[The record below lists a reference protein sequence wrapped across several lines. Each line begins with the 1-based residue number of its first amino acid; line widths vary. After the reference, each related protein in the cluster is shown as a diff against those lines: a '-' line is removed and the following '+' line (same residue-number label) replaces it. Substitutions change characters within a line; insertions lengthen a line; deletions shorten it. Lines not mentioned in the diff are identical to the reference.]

1 MEIFEGL
8 DPLLKTLWYVAIPS
22 SIIFLVQSILTFI
35 GTDSFDGVEADF
47 EGDLEG
53 GDEPFQL
60 FSFRNLINFLIG
72 FSWTGICFYSY
83 IKNPTALIGISLAIG
98 AGFVYVF
105 FLTMKQI
112 QKLAEDNTFQI
123 TSTLGKTAEVYL
135 KIPENR
141 SGKGKITISIN
152 GSYHELDAITE
163 NDTIPTGSIV
173 KVLKIENENL
183 LVVELI

>member
-8 DPLLKTLWYVAIPS
+8 DPLLKSLWYIAIPS
-22 SIIFLVQSILTFI
+22 SILFIIQSVLTFI
-35 GTDSFDGVEADF
+35 GSDAFDGVEADF

-72 FSWTGICFYSY
+72 FSWTGICFNSY
-83 IKNPTALIGISLAIG
+83 ISNTTVLLILSLAIG
-98 AGFVYVF
+98 IGFVYLF
-105 FLTMKQI
+105 FLIMRQI
-112 QKLAEDNTFQI
+112 QKLAEDNTFKLL
-123 TSTLGKTAEVYL
+123 STIGKTAEVYL
-135 KIPENR
+135 KIPENK
-141 SGKGKITISIN
+141 SGKGKIMISVN

-163 NDTIPTGSIV
+163 KDAIPTGSMV